1 MNHSTKGNGSQG
13 SPFSRGLSRCKG
25 HVHLQL
31 PLLFTS
37 YNQCAWAGCHI
48 GAFSSPA
55 LLPLSCDVAGQL
67 RMMTVVQRALIKD
80 PYALRPPAS
89 CTASHF
95 IFTWGSS
102 HRGEAEGPRGEAA
115 HSRPQPG
122 RAAEWECAPRQACSA
137 PVGVCIHLPLLHP
150 VQGLMHSLHRFI
162 QEMRPTGSCGCL
174 QE

>member
-13 SPFSRGLSRCKG
+13 SPFGRGLSHCKG

-48 GAFSSPA
+48 GAFSSPV
-55 LLPLSCDVAGQL
+55 LLPLRCSVAGQL

-102 HRGEAEGPRGEAA
+102 HRGGGWGSQRGSSPLKATTWKS
-115 HSRPQPG
+115 SRVGMCPQAG
-122 RAAEWECAPRQACSA
+122 
-137 PVGVCIHLPLLHP
+137 LLSSC
-150 VQGLMHSLHRFI
+150 GSLHA
-162 QEMRPTGSCGCL
+162 PSATASCPRTNAFSA
-174 QE
+174 